1 MTNQCVSCEGRG
13 WKYVSPRGGLLA
25 GTREAVPFFRV
36 RDDCSACWGIRAREA
51 VEPNRPADATG
62 QKP

>member
-36 RDDCSACWGIRAREA
+36 RDDCSACWGTHPAEA
-51 VEPNRPADATG
+51 VEPARPDVASGRAS
-62 QKP
+62 